1 MKRIKKIKKLEMLK
15 KELEYKL
22 VVDLSR
28 ISQEQS
34 ELHLGMQYLT
44 GKRKN

>member
-1 MKRIKKIKKLEMLK
+1 MKSIKKIKKLEMLK